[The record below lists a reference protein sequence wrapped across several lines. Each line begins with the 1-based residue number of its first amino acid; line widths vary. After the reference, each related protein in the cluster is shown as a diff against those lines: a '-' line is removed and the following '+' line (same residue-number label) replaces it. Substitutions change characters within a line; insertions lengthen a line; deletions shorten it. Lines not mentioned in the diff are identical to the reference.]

1 MTDMTIAAL
10 QLAADQQIHSIPKPD
25 AAQQFEALLDKPA
38 HTDVYSSRA
47 AAPTPQTDSLRPV
60 QLPPEVAKAGN
71 DLSSQLREMT
81 DRFPKWEK
89 AIDTETYPELAVQL
103 HMQMEMRKFMML
115 DTQIHFVSKAVEISD
130 KGLQTLYKQ
139 QG

>member
-1 MTDMTIAAL
+1 MTDITTAA
-10 QLAADQQIHSIPKPD
+10 QHLAADQQIHSIPKPD

-38 HTDVYSSRA
+38 PSDAYTTRTA
-47 AAPTPQTDSLRPV
+47 AAPQTDALRPV

-81 DRFPKWEK
+81 DRVPKWEK

-103 HMQMEMRKFMML
+103 HLQMEMRKFMML

-130 KGLQTLYKQ
+130 KSLQTLYKQ

>member
-1 MTDMTIAAL
+1 MTDMTIAAQ

-25 AAQQFEALLDKPA
+25 AAQQFEALMDKPA
-38 HTDVYSSRA
+38 QTDVYSSRA
-47 AAPTPQTDSLRPV
+47 AASPETDALRPV
-60 QLPPEVAKAGN
+60 QLPSEVAKAGN

-81 DRFPKWEK
+81 DRLPKWEQ
-89 AIDTETYPELAVQL
+89 AVDTETYPELAVQL
-103 HMQMEMRKFMML
+103 HLQMEMRQFMML

-130 KGLQTLYKQ
+130 KSLQTLYKQ